1 MIYIYALID
10 PNTNEIRYIGKS
22 VRPLERLANQCND
35 HSNTYRSH
43 WIQKLISE
51 GARPI
56 QTILE
61 EMPDD
66 ADWKERER
74 HWIAEGKRRGWPLTN
89 CTSGGDGVPDLPPEI
104 REKMRQT
111 WLGRKHKPESI
122 DKMVAER
129 LLRPKPSAAT
139 RLKMSKKMK
148 GRKITWGDT
157 LSKVNRKLSPEEARS
172 IQIRLIC
179 GERTGDIADELGLHR
194 TTVSKIKMGT
204 YSLRYRDA
212 LLLRNKP
219 PL

>member
-1 MIYIYALID
+1 MID
-10 PNTNEIRYIGKS
+10 PDTSEIRYIGKS
-22 VRPLERLANQCND
+22 VRPRERLANQCNE
-35 HSNTYRSH
+35 HSNTYRCH
-43 WIQKLISE
+43 WIQKLIRE
-51 GARPI
+51 GSKPT

-61 EMPDD
+61 ELPDD

-74 HWIAEGKRRGWPLTN
+74 FWIAEGRRQGWPLVN
-89 CTSGGDGVPDLPPEI
+89 STSGGDGVPDLPPEI

-129 LLRPKPSAAT
+129 LLRPKPSVAT

-148 GRKITWGDT
+148 GREITWGDK
-157 LSKVNRKLSPEEARS
+157 LSKVNRKLSPEEAQS

-179 GERTGDIADELGLHR
+179 GERTGDIAAELGLHR

-204 YSLRYRDA
+204 YNLKYRDA